1 MWVEV
6 TSFLHHKI
14 LKDVSKKKK
23 KILKDL
29 TIRKITLN
37 IYHFPPHLQNK

>member
-6 TSFLHHKI
+6 TSFLHHN
-14 LKDVSKKKK
+14 
-23 KILKDL
+23 ILKDL